1 MKIDFN
7 YVMKVLSDNGIDQN
21 YLDENDNWIESG
33 TEEWMDVISDITGE
47 DPYDMDEW
55 EEEKFEKIKEFINVM
70 EANGIEFY

>member
-55 EEEKFEKIKEFINVM
+55 EEEKFEKIKEFIKVM

>member
-1 MKIDFN
+1 MKMDFN

-21 YLDENDNWIESG
+21 YLDENDNLIESG

-70 EANGIEFY
+70 EENGIEFF

>member
-70 EANGIEFY
+70 EENGIEFY